1 MATFTLTNKNGL
13 HLRLRNDDHKTDTYY
28 NMVPLTAVIGKWTQ
42 AFVQVNYKSGNTAG
56 ASNSGSIRVTLKDQN
71 GNSLSNQLIYHD
83 MYWPQADFIRP
94 KWGLYRKK
102 SSSFQS
108 ADWELFENVQIW
120 KK

>member
-1 MATFTLTNKNGL
+1 
-13 HLRLRNDDHKTDTYY
+13 
-28 NMVPLTAVIGKWTQ
+28 MVPLTAVIGKWTQ